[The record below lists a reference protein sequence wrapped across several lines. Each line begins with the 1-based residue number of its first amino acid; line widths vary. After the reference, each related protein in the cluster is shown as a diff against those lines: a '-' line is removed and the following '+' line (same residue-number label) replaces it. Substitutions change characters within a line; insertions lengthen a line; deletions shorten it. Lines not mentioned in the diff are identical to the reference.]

1 MSKIREAYLQRCEI
15 GLLARER
22 NEGRR
27 LCAGKMILCVTGA
40 VSCAKTRQ
48 RGGGGGGGSGEG
60 GGGGLP
66 LAWIYCARDATA
78 TWYLLSA
85 GRLPTNV
92 GVIKPRECSHR
103 ARCARIQRH
112 LLCTRYY
119 TRETTSSYNLSTF
132 LRNFFLHEKDER
144 IFIMDI
150 RDVLI
155 HGSP

>member
-27 LCAGKMILCVTGA
+27 LCAGKMILCVTGLYRARRRRDSAAA
-40 VSCAKTRQ
+40 VVVPPPS
-48 RGGGGGGGSGEG
+48 
-60 GGGGLP
+60 

-85 GRLPTNV
+85 GRLPTNA

-103 ARCARIQRH
+103 AHGARIQRH
-112 LLCTRYY
+112 LLRTRCYI
-119 TRETTSSYNLSTF
+119 RVRNTSSYNLSPF
-132 LRNFFLHEKDER
+132 LGNFLF
-144 IFIMDI
+144 
-150 RDVLI
+150 
-155 HGSP
+155 SPRKRWTYIYYEYAMF

>member
-27 LCAGKMILCVTGA
+27 LCAGKMILCVTGLYRARRRRDSAAA
-40 VSCAKTRQ
+40 VVVPPS
-48 RGGGGGGGSGEG
+48 S
-60 GGGGLP
+60 

-85 GRLPTNV
+85 GRLPTNA

-112 LLCTRYY
+112 LLRTRRLY
-119 TRETTSSYNLSTF
+119 TREKHIVLQLISFSWQLFVFST
-132 LRNFFLHEKDER
+132 EKMNVHLLW
-144 IFIMDI
+144 IC
-150 RDVLI
+150 DVLI
-155 HGSP
+155 HRSP